1 MIRTALF
8 TAAAF
13 LASAGLASAQAPLT
27 QNPPTQTVICLD
39 VGGQSL
45 PAVCKVPASRIDKR
59 EDICV
64 CHTGTMVD
72 VSICPAGVKPPA
84 ETAAFERARK
94 AAVKNGSLIGA
105 MYEGKPMCVEGRLER

>member
-1 MIRTALF
+1 MLRTALL

-13 LASAGLASAQAPLT
+13 VASAGLAVAQAPLT

-59 EDICV
+59 EDICICNV
-64 CHTGTMVD
+64 GTMVD
-72 VSICPAGVKPPA
+72 VSICPAGTKPPA
-84 ETAAFERARK
+84 ETLPFEKARK

-105 MYEGKPMCVEGRLER
+105 MYEGRPICVEGRLEH